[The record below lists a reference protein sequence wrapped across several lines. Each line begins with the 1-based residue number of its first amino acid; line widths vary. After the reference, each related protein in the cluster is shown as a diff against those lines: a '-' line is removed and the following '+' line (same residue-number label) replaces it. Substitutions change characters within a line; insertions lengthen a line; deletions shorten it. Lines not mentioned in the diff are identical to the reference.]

1 MSSVD
6 RPDTTGVPD
15 EIRYVK
21 SDDLHIAYE
30 ARGKGPPDFLIVGA
44 WFSNLANQ
52 DDQPEAA
59 RVNQRLSALGRLILF
74 DGRGT
79 GLSDR
84 LRTSRLP
91 TLEERMHDVQAILD
105 AVGSRRV
112 VLLAMADGGPMTCL
126 FAATLPERTLALV
139 LMNTHP
145 RIAWAP
151 DYPWGMRPEELD
163 EELDTIEQSW
173 GTMAR
178 AEDVVRQAAPSRA
191 GDQAFIEW
199 WRDTMQRAAGPGDAA
214 ALLRMFYE
222 SDVRDVL
229 PAIHVPTLVL
239 SRGGAMA
246 EESAAMAARIPGARH
261 LVMPGTGRMVMAS
274 HTERYFD
281 EVERFVREVQD
292 QEAVF
297 DRVLAT
303 VLITD
308 IVGSTRLAV
317 ELGDRRWA
325 ELLED
330 HHRLI
335 RALLARFRGREID
348 TAGDGFLATFD
359 GPARAIR
366 CAEAM
371 MGAVRGLGI
380 ELRIGIHTGECEP
393 VGDRLRG
400 VAVHIAARVAS
411 LADPGVI
418 LVSSTVKDLV
428 AGSGLEFGEVGIHEL
443 KGVPGVWTLY
453 AVRSTNVEAGR
464 S

>member
-1 MSSVD
+1 M
-6 RPDTTGVPD
+6 PP

-21 SDDLHIAYE
+21 SDDLHIAYQT
-30 ARGKGPPDFLIVGA
+30 RGTGPPDFLFVGA
-44 WFSNLANQ
+44 WFSNLAHV
-52 DDQPEAA
+52 DDLPETT
-59 RVNQRLSALGRLILF
+59 RTHQRLSSLGRLIRF

-105 AVGSRRV
+105 AIGSRRV
-112 VLLAMADGGPMTCL
+112 ALVAMADGGPMTCL
-126 FAATLPERTLALV
+126 FAASLPERTLALV

-151 DYPWGMRPEELD
+151 DYPWGMREEEL
-163 EELDTIEQSW
+163 ERELDDIERAW
-173 GTMAR
+173 GTRAR
-178 AEDVVRQAAPSRA
+178 AEKLVREGAPSRA
-191 GDQAFIEW
+191 GDPEFIEW
-199 WRDTMQRAAGPGDAA
+199 WRTWMQTAAGPGDAS
-214 ALLRMFYE
+214 ALLRMYYE

-261 LVMPGTGRMVMAS
+261 LVMPGVDRMVMAS
-274 HTERYFD
+274 YLDAYLD
-281 EVERFVREVQD
+281 EVERFVHEVQD

-317 ELGDRRWA
+317 ELGDHRWA
-325 ELLED
+325 ELIEE
-330 HHRLI
+330 HHQLI
-335 RALLARFRGREID
+335 RAQLARFRGREID
-348 TAGDGFLATFD
+348 TAGDGFLAAFD

-371 MGAVRGLGI
+371 IAAVHGIGL
-380 ELRIGIHTGECEP
+380 ELRVGIHTGECEP

-411 LADPGVI
+411 LAEPGVI

-428 AGSGLEFGEVGIHEL
+428 AGSGLAFTNAGTHEL
-443 KGVPGVWTLY
+443 KGVPDAWTLY
-453 AVRSTNVEAGR
+453 AVKTLEP
-464 S
+464 

>member
-1 MSSVD
+1 M
-6 RPDTTGVPD
+6 PP

-21 SDDLHIAYE
+21 SDALHIAYQT
-30 ARGKGPPDFLIVGA
+30 RGTGPPDFLFVGA
-44 WFSNLANQ
+44 WFSNLAHV
-52 DDQPEAA
+52 DDLPETAHLH
-59 RVNQRLSALGRLILF
+59 QRLSSLGRLIRF

-91 TLEERMHDVQAILD
+91 TLEERMHDVRAILD
-105 AVGSRRV
+105 AIGSRRV
-112 VLLAMADGGPMTCL
+112 ALVAMADGGPMTCL
-126 FAATLPERTLALV
+126 FAASLPERTLALV

-151 DYPWGMRPEELD
+151 DYPWGMREEEL
-163 EELDTIEQSW
+163 EGELEAIEQAW

-178 AEDVVRQAAPSRA
+178 AEEIVRQAAPSRA
-191 GDQAFIEW
+191 GDRDFIEW
-199 WRDTMQRAAGPGDAA
+199 WRTWMQTAAGPGDAA
-214 ALLRMFYE
+214 ALLRMYYE

-261 LVMPGTGRMVMAS
+261 LVMPGVDRMVMSS
-274 HTERYFD
+274 HLDAYLD
-281 EVERFVREVQD
+281 EVERFVHEVQD

-317 ELGDRRWA
+317 ELGDHRWA
-325 ELLED
+325 ELVEA
-330 HHRLI
+330 HHQLI
-335 RALLARFRGREID
+335 RAQLARFRGREID
-348 TAGDGFLATFD
+348 TAGDGFLAAFD

-371 MGAVRGLGI
+371 IAAVHGIGL
-380 ELRIGIHTGECEP
+380 ELRVGIHTGECEP

-411 LADPGVI
+411 LAEPGVI

-428 AGSGLEFGEVGIHEL
+428 AGSGLAFTNAGTHEL
-443 KGVPGVWTLY
+443 KGVPDTWTLY
-453 AVRSTNVEAGR
+453 AVKTLEP
-464 S
+464 

>member
-1 MSSVD
+1 MG
-6 RPDTTGVPD
+6 RPDTTGVPED
-15 EIRYVK
+15 IRYVK
-21 SDDLHIAYE
+21 SDDLHIAYQT
-30 ARGKGPPDFLIVGA
+30 RGAGPPDLLIVRA
-44 WFSNLANQ
+44 WFSTLTHL
-52 DDQPEAA
+52 DDQPETA
-59 RVNQRLSALGRLILF
+59 RIDQRLSALGRLILF

-91 TLEERMHDVQAILD
+91 TLEERMRDVQAILD

-112 VLLAMADGGPMTCL
+112 VLVAMADGGPMTCL

-151 DYPWGMRPEELD
+151 DYPWGMRPEELE
-163 EELDTIEQSW
+163 EELDAIEQSW

-178 AEDVVRQAAPSRA
+178 AEEVVRQAAPSRA
-191 GDQAFIEW
+191 DDRAFIEW
-199 WRDTMQRAAGPGDAA
+199 WRGRMQSAAGPGDAA

-229 PAIHVPTLVL
+229 PAIRVPTLVL
-239 SRGGAMA
+239 SRGGVMA
-246 EESAAMAARIPGARH
+246 EESAAMAVRIPGARH
-261 LVMPGTGRMVMAS
+261 LVMPGVDRMVMAS
-274 HTERYFD
+274 HTEEYLD

-317 ELGDRRWA
+317 EMGDRRWA
-325 ELLED
+325 DLLEE

-335 RALLARFRGREID
+335 RAQLARFRGREID

-366 CAEAM
+366 CAETM
-371 MGAVRGLGI
+371 IEAVRGIGL
-380 ELRIGIHTGECEP
+380 ELRVGIHTGECEP

-411 LADPGVI
+411 LAEPGVI

-428 AGSGLEFGEVGIHEL
+428 AGSGLAFADFGTHEL
-443 KGVPGVWTLY
+443 KGVPGAWTLY
-453 AVRSTNVEAGR
+453 AVTNPGP
-464 S
+464 